1 MILMKYFFS
10 KYFFK
15 QIFIVSIITGLL
27 IFILFIFLNINT
39 NHNNHILVPDLV
51 GFQIEEFEEILNQ
64 RKLTY
69 EIVDSTF
76 YNPEFPKYSVLEQM
90 PLANSKVKENRII
103 YLTINPNNYGNVV
116 IPNVIQITK
125 RSAISALLASGLEI
139 GNVTF
144 IDNIGKDMVIELSF
158 QDEVVLPGL
167 MIPKMSKIDL
177 ILGNGIKK

>member
-1 MILMKYFFS
+1 
-10 KYFFK
+10 
-15 QIFIVSIITGLL
+15 
-27 IFILFIFLNINT
+27 
-39 NHNNHILVPDLV
+39 
-51 GFQIEEFEEILNQ
+51 
-64 RKLTY
+64 
-69 EIVDSTF
+69 
-76 YNPEFPKYSVLEQM
+76 M

>member
-39 NHNNHILVPDLV
+39 NHNNHIVVPDLV

-76 YNPEFPKYSVLEQM
+76 YNPELFVLH
-90 PLANSKVKENRII
+90 
-103 YLTINPNNYGNVV
+103 
-116 IPNVIQITK
+116 
-125 RSAISALLASGLEI
+125 
-139 GNVTF
+139 
-144 IDNIGKDMVIELSF
+144 
-158 QDEVVLPGL
+158 
-167 MIPKMSKIDL
+167 
-177 ILGNGIKK
+177 